1 MPFVSYLQSNPAIF
15 YVIASVFGLIIG
27 SFLNV
32 VIHRLPEMMQRDWR
46 QQCRILL
53 DMETAEQAKTEEF
66 SLVRPGS
73 RCPHCGHP
81 ITPLENV
88 PVLSY
93 LLLGGKCSACKT
105 PISVRYPV
113 IEILSAFLA
122 FFSAWHFGF
131 SLQALLATVF
141 SWALLTLTM
150 IDLDHQILP
159 DDIVLPLLWLGIL
172 ANIFGVFTDIY
183 SCLFG
188 AMIGY
193 GILWTVYI
201 LFKKVTGKEGMGYG
215 DFKLLAMLG
224 AWLGWQM
231 LPLIILLSS
240 LAGAIIMGGLI
251 KIRRHDKDIPF
262 AFGPY
267 LALAGWI
274 ALYWGN
280 TLTNAYLRWAA
291 TL

>member
-1 MPFVSYLQSNPAIF
+1 MPFVSYLQSNPALF
-15 YVIASVFGLIIG
+15 YVIAGVFGLIIG

-32 VIHRLPEMMQRDWR
+32 VIHRLPAMMERDWR
-46 QQCRILL
+46 QQCRTLL
-53 DMETAEQAKTEEF
+53 DLESPAGEETEEF
-66 SLVRPGS
+66 NLVRPGS
-73 RCPHCGHP
+73 RCPLCGHP
-81 ITPLENV
+81 ITPLENI

-93 LLLGGKCSACKT
+93 LVLGGKCSACKT
-105 PISVRYPV
+105 AISIRYPV
-113 IEILSAFLA
+113 IEILSALLA
-122 FFSAWHFGF
+122 SFAAWHFGF
-131 SLQALLATVF
+131 SLQAILAIVL
-141 SWALLTLTM
+141 SWALLTLSV
-150 IDLDHQILP
+150 IDIDHQILP

-188 AMIGY
+188 VMAGY

-201 LFKKVTGKEGMGYG
+201 LFKKITGKEGMGYG

-231 LPLIILLSS
+231 LPLVILLSS
-240 LAGAIIMGGLI
+240 LAGAIVGGGLI
-251 KIRRHDKDIPF
+251 ILRRHDKEIPF
-262 AFGPY
+262 SFGPY

-280 TLTNAYLRWAA
+280 TITNAYLRWTA
-291 TL
+291 TP

>member
-1 MPFVSYLQSNPAIF
+1 MPFVSYLQNNPAVF

-32 VIHRLPEMMQRDWR
+32 VIHRLPEMMERDWR
-46 QQCRILL
+46 QQCKTLL
-53 DMETAEQAKTEEF
+53 DLESTVPAETEEF
-66 SLVRPGS
+66 SLARPGS
-73 RCPHCGHP
+73 RCPNCGHH
-81 ITPLENV
+81 ITPLENI

-105 PISVRYPV
+105 AISIRYPV
-113 IEILSAFLA
+113 IEILSGFLA

-131 SLQALLATVF
+131 SLQALLAIVL
-141 SWALLTLTM
+141 SWALLTLAV
-150 IDLDHQILP
+150 IDFDHQILP
-159 DDIVLPLLWLGIL
+159 DDITLPLLWLGIL

-188 AMIGY
+188 VMAGY

-201 LFKKVTGKEGMGYG
+201 LFKKITGKEGMGHG

-240 LAGAIIMGGLI
+240 VIGTVVGGSLIIF
-251 KIRRHDKDIPF
+251 RRQDKNIPF
-262 AFGPY
+262 SFGPF

-280 TLTNAYLRWAA
+280 TITNAYLLHWA
-291 TL
+291 TP